1 MNRREPVSPVLA
13 AVTNL
18 GAGGT
23 IRPNPGLQE

>member
-1 MNRREPVSPVLA
+1 MNHREPVSRVPA

-23 IRPNPGLQE
+23 IRVNPGLQE